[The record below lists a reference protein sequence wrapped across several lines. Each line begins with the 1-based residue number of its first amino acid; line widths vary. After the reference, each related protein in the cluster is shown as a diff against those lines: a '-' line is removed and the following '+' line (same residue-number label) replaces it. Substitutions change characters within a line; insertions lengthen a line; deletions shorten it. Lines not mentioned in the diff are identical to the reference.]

1 MALFVEVGGVGV
13 DWGRHGGGKR
23 MAGGGGKRGCE
34 SYEWSSLWL
43 MAVGEGMAAGWSSE
57 ASEASDWAGGAE
69 RCRRA
74 AGSP

>member
-1 MALFVEVGGVGV
+1 
-13 DWGRHGGGKR
+13 

-34 SYEWSSLWL
+34 SCEWSSLWL

-74 AGSP
+74 AGNP